1 MFNADDLKKEF
12 LADIE
17 SAASEIQLSDVWKK
31 YLSKTGS
38 VQKLMTGIKE
48 VAKEEKKAY
57 GQFVNEGMDAFVW
70 EELGLWAQDPEEG
83 EILYAVGNA
92 RGNGDTIEGWTE
104 KGREFV
110 FGMELVFSGTANV
123 TAEISRTLILPR

>member
-57 GQFVNEGMDAFVW
+57 GQFVNEVKTWVQEKYDEKKARIEAF
-70 EELGLWAQDPEEG
+70 ELEQKYRREAIDVTVPVKRRP
-83 EILYAVGNA
+83 VGN
-92 RGNGDTIEGWTE
+92 RPGDCLGGG
-104 KGREFV
+104 GRAV
-110 FGMELVFSGTANV
+110 LPQRRSHPG
-123 TAEISRTLILPR
+123 AERADAV

>member
-38 VQKLMTGIKE
+38 VQKLMNGIKA
-48 VAKEEKKAY
+48 VFDPKNLLNPHKS
-57 GQFVNEGMDAFVW
+57 
-70 EELGLWAQDPEEG
+70 AQ
-83 EILYAVGNA
+83 A
-92 RGNGDTIEGWTE
+92 
-104 KGREFV
+104 
-110 FGMELVFSGTANV
+110 
-123 TAEISRTLILPR
+123 

>member
-38 VQKLMTGIKE
+38 VQKLM
-48 VAKEEKKAY
+48 
-57 GQFVNEGMDAFVW
+57 
-70 EELGLWAQDPEEG
+70 
-83 EILYAVGNA
+83 
-92 RGNGDTIEGWTE
+92 NGG
-104 KGREFV
+104 K
-110 FGMELVFSGTANV
+110 
-123 TAEISRTLILPR
+123 P